1 MGERPWKRCRTPAAP
16 SRHRVEGSREAAVP
30 VRGEKAEGRQVC
42 LGSGRGET
50 KHPLLGQQ
58 SPAKREKGR
67 LEEAAFNL
75 QECGEG
81 W

>member
-1 MGERPWKRCRTPAAP
+1 MEAVQDISSSLPAQSGGKQGGCSACERREEQAA
-16 SRHRVEGSREAAVP
+16 
-30 VRGEKAEGRQVC
+30 GRQVC